1 MIQLFSAGSIERL
14 QLFLMISNDSYSFLK
29 KTNRNSADSAVVNC
43 FSTFCSRVSCFQW
56 SHLIHIAFSIKP
68 FGIQRIEMFSIVF
81 LVFSSGFCFFLR
93 TQLFTATSNGRNSF
107 YNQTHWCSAGLIV
120 FSGVSA
126 VLSGVN
132 CFQWFPMIHIAL
144 SIKHR
149 DSADTAIFNFFQRL
163 SAESAV
169 SCDFQWCM

>member
-1 MIQLFSAGSIERL
+1 M
-14 QLFLMISNDSYSFLK
+14 
-29 KTNRNSADSAVVNC
+29 VNW
-43 FSTFCSRVSCFQW
+43 FSTFSSSVSCFQW

-68 FGIQRIEMFSIVF
+68 FGIQRSEMFSIVF
-81 LVFSSGFCFFLR
+81 RVFSSGFCFFLR
-93 TQLFTATSNGRNSF
+93 PQLFTATSNGRNSF

-149 DSADTAIFNFFQRL
+149 DSADTAIFNCFSAAISGVSGFLWFPMMHLAFSLKPIGIQRTQL
-163 SAESAV
+163 VSASFSAV
-169 SCDFQWCM
+169 LPVSCNFRWFI